1 MMFGCLQYYTEV
13 KSGPSEKQN
22 MLLFLPLKLFD
33 FDNIKFHISY
43 QAQPAAGSLIDQ
55 NIIQTCSNVTI

>member
-1 MMFGCLQYYTEV
+1 MKYSIFFGKLRLGLRIDVYNRCRSIVTGAQLH
-13 KSGPSEKQN
+13 N

-43 QAQPAAGSLIDQ
+43 PAPST
-55 NIIQTCSNVTI
+55 QTV